1 VIVDGTGAITPEG
14 RHETVAYGLLV
25 YARATSSEWP
35 ASVRD
40 AAKAEAGAL
49 EDALDLYDSLQR
61 DLIHPA
67 SEWDDLKDDPEAKH
81 TALERAA
88 ERVAEW
94 TAELIRVFPGCEPR
108 NDRETA
114 A

>member
-1 VIVDGTGAITPEG
+1 MIIAETGAITPET
-14 RHETVAYGLLV
+14 RHEAVAYGLLV
-25 YARATSSEWP
+25 LARATSREWP

-40 AAKAEAGAL
+40 AAKAETGAL

-67 SEWDDLKDDPEAKH
+67 SEWDDLRDDPEALH

-88 ERVAEW
+88 EHVAYW

-108 NDRETA
+108 NEKGEA

>member
-1 VIVDGTGAITPEG
+1 MNVTETGTITPET

-25 YARATSSEWP
+25 YARATSREWP
-35 ASVRD
+35 SSVRD

-49 EDALDLYDSLQR
+49 EDALDLYDALSR

-67 SEWDDLKDDPEAKH
+67 SEWDDLAGDPEAKH

-108 NDRETA
+108 NEGRPA

>member
-49 EDALDLYDSLQR
+49 EDALDLYDSLER
-61 DLIHPA
+61 GLIHPA
-67 SEWDDLKDDPEAKH
+67 SEWDDLTGDPEAKH

-88 ERVAEW
+88 EQVADR

-108 NDRETA
+108 GEGRPA

>member
-1 VIVDGTGAITPEG
+1 MIINGTGAITPEC
-14 RHETVAYGLLV
+14 RRETVAYGLLV
-25 YARATSSEWP
+25 LARATSPEWP

-49 EDALDLYDSLQR
+49 QDALDLYDALSR

-67 SEWDDLKDDPEAKH
+67 SEWDDLKGDPEALH

-88 ERVAEW
+88 EHVAYW